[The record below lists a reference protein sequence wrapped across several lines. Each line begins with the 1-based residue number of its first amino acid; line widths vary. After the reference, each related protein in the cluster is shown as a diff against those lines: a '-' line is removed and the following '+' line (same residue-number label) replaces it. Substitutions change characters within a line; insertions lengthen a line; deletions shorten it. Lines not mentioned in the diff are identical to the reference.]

1 MWAGADPRSIGPSLD
16 EDTELDES
24 EHLSALTA
32 ATYYQER
39 RDFEAAETRRKE
51 RRP

>member
-1 MWAGADPRSIGPSLD
+1 VRILVSIGPSLD

-32 ATYYQER
+32 AYLYQER
-39 RDFEAAETRRKE
+39 RDFEALKPDEKE